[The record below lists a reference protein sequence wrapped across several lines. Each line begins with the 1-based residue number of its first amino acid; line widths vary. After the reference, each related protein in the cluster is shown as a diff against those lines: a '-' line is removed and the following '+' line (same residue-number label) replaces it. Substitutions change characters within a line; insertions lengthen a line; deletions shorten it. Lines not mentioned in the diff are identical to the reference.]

1 MPVTR
6 NRNPDRAITK
16 EKDKEEL
23 PDPVDGEDSSEGGD
37 EPGEETDYFPAAED
51 IDDEIV
57 ITEAQDNTPTLTSRV
72 RKVQTRKTRKTQT
85 TDARIDSLMTAVE
98 AVMGRLGSIET
109 RISTQADQGVGRRL
123 MREGEA
129 NDRDSDYD
137 SDDGGY
143 DIPGVSV
150 PGFKRGRQLTTVEQ
164 DFYQEMKSLGL
175 NHQSVD
181 ELFRHGYSS
190 NESFVDFT
198 DETVKTMVVAIG
210 KHKHPQCPNAK
221 LVFLSSSF
229 MTKLCILVSW
239 IRFQKQIGGDSRP
252 VVWLEDSQLPIPRI
266 MEDTKD
272 RLRFN
277 KQAALS
283 RKSTQ
288 DTTLP
293 PKLGNMKKFR
303 EFDEHFRNYLRSKF
317 GAAGVP
323 LSYTIRKVDKVTDL
337 DRSRRVGEFYEDWNH
352 YCIQCTLLKGPHWGS
367 DNNALWQILSNLV
380 REGPG
385 WDYIRQFETAGGG
398 NGRGAYQALSK
409 QAYQHTNSMAIIGA
423 SFVALAKM
431 EYNGPSRSMTWD
443 QYVGQWFKHINIL
456 ERMGEPFSPYYYMHM
471 FLFSVK
477 DPRLESAINNI
488 QHPDTY
494 KKETFESAQ
503 MYLTNALQIKSNND
517 TGNKN
522 RRRNVSST
530 NQGGNSGNSGKSGK
544 SGRSNS
550 NSSGKG
556 RNNNNYIPR
565 VPRDEWLKL
574 SDEEKAAHKAKIAK
588 AKASKRNREVQAA
601 AKSKVDE
608 ETESNTEKN
617 AGSQFGSN
625 AYANKRQKPS

>member
-1 MPVTR
+1 M
-6 NRNPDRAITK
+6 
-16 EKDKEEL
+16 
-23 PDPVDGEDSSEGGD
+23 PDPVDGEESSEEGD
-37 EPGEETDYFPAAED
+37 EPGDETEEESYFPAAED
-51 IDDEIV
+51 VDDEV
-57 ITEAQDNTPTLTSRV
+57 DVTGARGKTPVPTSRV
-72 RKVQTRKTRKTQT
+72 RKVQKAT
-85 TDARIDSLMTAVE
+85 TDGARIDSLMTVME
-98 AVMGRLGSIET
+98 AMMDRLGDIET
-109 RISTQADQGVGRRL
+109 KISAQDDQDGGRRL
-123 MREGEA
+123 RREGEA
-129 NDRDSDYD
+129 SYRDPDYD
-137 SDDGGY
+137 SDGGGY
-143 DIPGVSV
+143 AIPGESV
-150 PGFKRGRQLTTVEQ
+150 PGFKRGRQLTAVEK

-175 NHQSVD
+175 NDQSVD
-181 ELFRHGYSS
+181 ELFRQGYSS

-210 KHKHPQCPNAK
+210 KHKHPQCPDAK
-221 LVFLSSSF
+221 HVFLSSSF

-239 IRFQKQIGGDSRP
+239 IRFQKQIGGDSGP
-252 VVWLEDSQLPIPRI
+252 GVWLQDSHLPIPRI

-323 LSYTIRKVDKVTDL
+323 LSYTIRKVGNVTDL

-409 QAYQHTNSMAIIGA
+409 QAFQHTNSMAIVGA

-431 EYNGPSRSMTWD
+431 EYNGPSRGMTWD
-443 QYVGQWFKHINIL
+443 HYVGQWFKHINIL

-471 FLFSVK
+471 FLFSIK
-477 DPRLESAINNI
+477 DPRLEAAINTI

-503 MYLTNALQIKSNND
+503 MYLTNALQIQSNN
-517 TGNKN
+517 TSGSKS
-522 RRRNVSST
+522 RRRNVSSAS
-530 NQGGNSGNSGKSGK
+530 QGGNRNNGKSGK
-544 SGRSNS
+544 SNS

-556 RNNNNYIPR
+556 RSNSNYIPR
-565 VPRDEWLKL
+565 EQWLKL
-574 SDEEKAAHKAKIAK
+574 TDEERDAHKAKVAK
-588 AKASKRNREVQAA
+588 AKAAKRNREVQAA

-625 AYANKRQKPS
+625 AYSNKRQKTS